1 MGQQFIDITGQRFG
15 KLTAVRYVGKD
26 DSKYRYRLWD
36 CICDCGKSKIVTYRN
51 LKRGNVLSC
60 GCIMRAGLMRGG
72 MNKRNYGEARFN
84 DLYLAYR
91 RRAEYKGIVF
101 ELTKEDFRALT
112 KSNCYYCGQPPS
124 QIVKAGN
131 GVNGEY
137 LYSGIDRVNNDLGY
151 AISNVRPCCKQCN
164 IAKGILTEA
173 EFYAWIRRVAARL
186 VEVNS

>member
-1 MGQQFIDITGQRFG
+1 MPF
-15 KLTAVRYVGKD
+15 TAIY
-26 DSKYRYRLWD
+26 
-36 CICDCGKSKIVTYRN
+36 T
-51 LKRGNVLSC
+51 
-60 GCIMRAGLMRGG
+60 
-72 MNKRNYGEARFN
+72 
-84 DLYLAYR
+84 
-91 RRAEYKGIVF
+91 VF

>member
-1 MGQQFIDITGQRFG
+1 MPFTAIYTETGEQLNFYQHAERISELNATGFVCPFCE
-15 KLTAVRYVGKD
+15 KP
-26 DSKYRYRLWD
+26 
-36 CICDCGKSKIVTYRN
+36 
-51 LKRGNVLSC
+51 
-60 GCIMRAGLMRGG
+60 
-72 MNKRNYGEARFN
+72 NYGEARFN